1 MRANDDFSSKDYV
14 LGGSYNTTFESGAYV
29 VDMKLAVRV
38 SKSADFGVYKCI
50 AKNALGNSEETIKI
64 LRKSLLSALVP
75 LKRRIEILL
84 CCENDEGFLRSRDG
98 YF

>member
-1 MRANDDFSSKDYV
+1 MRANDDFSSKDFV

-29 VDMKLAVRV
+29 VDMKLSVRI

-64 LRKSLLSALVP
+64 LRKTFFP
-75 LKRRIEILL
+75 LL
-84 CCENDEGFLRSRDG
+84 CH
-98 YF
+98 